1 MRLCFAWACHRQ
13 PLNEEKSMHTAR
25 RLRLAF
31 AAVVAASVPAQSAQA
46 AEIEEIVILGNRL
59 EETIPQDLAR
69 YGNRV
74 EVITAERV
82 EQGGFID
89 ITQTLQMLVPGL
101 HFRPK
106 NGQFDYFEASLQAS
120 RHSEILWLIDG
131 VRIINRLYNG
141 TSPLNTVPGHMVE
154 RIEVPKRAG
163 HLLWHPV
170 SGRSGQYRDQA
181 FSGGHPCGIGTTV
194 NTNDGYGVNAYF
206 RGGND

>member
-1 MRLCFAWACHRQ
+1 
-13 PLNEEKSMHTAR
+13 MHTAR

-101 HFRPK
+101 HIRPK
-106 NGQFDYFEASLQAS
+106 NGQFDYF
-120 RHSEILWLIDG
+120 
-131 VRIINRLYNG
+131 
-141 TSPLNTVPGHMVE
+141 
-154 RIEVPKRAG
+154 
-163 HLLWHPV
+163 
-170 SGRSGQYRDQA
+170 
-181 FSGGHPCGIGTTV
+181 
-194 NTNDGYGVNAYF
+194 
-206 RGGND
+206 

>member
-1 MRLCFAWACHRQ
+1 MY
-13 PLNEEKSMHTAR
+13 TAK

-46 AEIEEIVILGNRL
+46 AEIEEIVILRNRL

-154 RIEVPKRAG
+154 RIEVPKGGPGIFYGTQSVEGVVNIVTKRFQAG
-163 HLLWHPV
+163 THAASAPP
-170 SGRSGQYRDQA
+170 ST
-181 FSGGHPCGIGTTV
+181 PMTV
-194 NTNDGYGVNAYF
+194 MG
-206 RGGND
+206 